1 MAESKSRSFD
11 VVGLGLCT
19 VDYIALLKR
28 YPGPDSKIEALETS
42 IQGGGPVPTALCAA
56 SRLGL
61 KTSFIGVI
69 GDDRDGRF
77 IADELKQFRVDT
89 RYVRVIRG
97 STTNRA
103 FIWADRTNGTRN
115 VVLDK
120 SGAGE
125 IDTSTIP
132 ASFYKSASILHIDGR
147 NLEADI
153 EAAEAARSDGVEISL
168 DIGSERYGSEDLLKL
183 TDHLV
188 VSNVFAYA
196 FCDTQST
203 DHCLDDLRKYNFRS
217 CVITFGDKGSC
228 GFEGDG
234 EIVRQRAY
242 IVDDFVDSTG
252 AGDVFHGAY
261 LYGLI
266 SGFGLKERL
275 EFASMTAALKCRR
288 LGGRLGIPTLK
299 EVEQFR
305 TEFTE
310 P

>member
-1 MAESKSRSFD
+1 MAESISRNFD

-42 IQGGGPVPTALCAA
+42 IQGGGPVPTALCTA

-61 KTSFIGVI
+61 RTSFVGVT

-77 IADELKQFRVDT
+77 IADELKQFKVDT
-89 RYVRVIRG
+89 RYLRVIHG
-97 STTNRA
+97 SRTNRA
-103 FIWADRTNGTRN
+103 FVWADRTNGTRN

-125 IDTSTIP
+125 IDISTVP
-132 ASFYKSASILHIDGR
+132 ASFYTSAKILHIDGR
-147 NLEADI
+147 NLDADI
-153 EAAEAARSDGVEISL
+153 EAAQAARSNGVEVSL
-168 DIGSERYGSEDLLKL
+168 DIGSKRYGSEELLKL

-188 VSNVFAYA
+188 VSNVFAYT

-203 DHCLDDLRKYNFRS
+203 EHCFEDLRKYNFKS

-228 GFEGDG
+228 GFEGEG
-234 EIVRQRAY
+234 GIVRQRAY
-242 IVDDFVDSTG
+242 AMDDFVDSTG

-261 LYGLI
+261 LYGLVR
-266 SGFGLKERL
+266 GFDVRERL
-275 EFASMTAALKCRR
+275 EFASITAALKCRR
-288 LGGRLGIPTLK
+288 LGGRIGIPTLE
-299 EVEQFR
+299 EVEQFSAKLS
-305 TEFTE
+305 E